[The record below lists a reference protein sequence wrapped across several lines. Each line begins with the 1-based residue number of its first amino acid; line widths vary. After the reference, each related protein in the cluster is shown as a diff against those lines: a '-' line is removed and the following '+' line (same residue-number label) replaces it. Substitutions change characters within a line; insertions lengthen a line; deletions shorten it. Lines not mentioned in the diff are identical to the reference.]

1 MTDVHALL
9 EDYIA
14 AHRGGRQ
21 ADPREWLGRVQGRDR
36 AALEGLIDTYLARA
50 PMRRWD
56 PVAFRESG
64 LGPFAEQ
71 VTTALHGRSGAWPA
85 LLPQLRD
92 RAALRR
98 AELIERLAGA
108 LGAPDRQ
115 DKVGFYY
122 HEMEQ
127 GLLPSEGVDDKVLT
141 ALGSILGQSAEALR
155 QAGRSLLPGAGEAA
169 GGPAAVFARHAS
181 PDPAYSDAPGSP
193 DTVAREPA
201 PADATAEPDEID
213 RLFRGG

>member
-14 AHRGGRQ
+14 AHRGGQ
-21 ADPREWLGRVQGRDR
+21 EADPREWLGRVEGRDR
-36 AALEGLIDTYLARA
+36 AALEELIDTYLARA
-50 PMRRWD
+50 PMRAWD
-56 PVAFRESG
+56 PDAFRESG
-64 LGPFAEQ
+64 LAPFAEQ

-98 AELIERLAGA
+98 AELVERLAAA
-108 LGAPDRQ
+108 LGAQ
-115 DKVGFYY
+115 DKQAKVGSYY

-127 GLLPSEGVDDKVLT
+127 GLLPSEGVDDKVLA
-141 ALGSILGQSAEALR
+141 ALGSILGQSAGALR
-155 QAGRSLLPGAGEAA
+155 GAGRSLLPGAGEPSA
-169 GGPAAVFARHAS
+169 GPAQAFARHAS
-181 PDPAYSDAPGSP
+181 PDPAYDDAAG
-193 DTVAREPA
+193 AR
-201 PADATAEPDEID
+201 ATGQAVPAEPEAERDEID

>member
-1 MTDVHALL
+1 MADVHAPL

-14 AHRGGRQ
+14 AHRGGGD
-21 ADPREWLGRVQGRDR
+21 ADPRAWLERVQGRDR
-36 AALEGLIDTYLARA
+36 TALEGLIDAYLARA

-56 PVAFRESG
+56 PEAFRESG
-64 LGPFAEQ
+64 LAPFAEQ

-98 AELIERLAGA
+98 AELTERLAAA
-108 LGAPDRQ
+108 LGAPDKQ

-127 GLLPSEGVDDKVLT
+127 GLLPSEGVDDKVLA
-141 ALGSILGQSAEALR
+141 ALGSILGHSAEALR
-155 QAGRSLLPGAGEAA
+155 QAGRSLLPPAGEIFASPTQA
-169 GGPAAVFARHAS
+169 FARQAS
-181 PDPAYSDAPGSP
+181 PDPDFVDASEAPS
-193 DTVAREPA
+193 ARDA
-201 PADATAEPDEID
+201 SADAGEEPDEID